1 MGVRPSLIFE
11 SVLRAFRW
19 HRRWFAAVL
28 AAIAVVSGIN
38 AFNSRT
44 AGAVPVVTAARTVG
58 GGTTLTAA
66 DLTISWLPAAT
77 LPEGY
82 LGSTEALIGQQVVTE
97 VPRRA
102 VLTSSA
108 LLSRGAGV
116 APGKLALPIRFG
128 DGVTITLLDVGSR
141 IDVLGPGNSGQGY
154 VVVAAELRVVAV
166 PQRDSSGMLG
176 SQVSE
181 LVMVE
186 VEQPQ
191 AVAIT
196 AAASI
201 GTLSYAL
208 H

>member
-19 HRRWFAAVL
+19 HRRWFAAIL

-38 AFNSRT
+38 AISSRT

-82 LGSTEALIGQQVVTE
+82 LGSTEALIGQQVITE

-102 VLTSSA
+102 VLTGSA
-108 LLSRGAGV
+108 LLSQGAGV

-128 DGVTITLLDVGSR
+128 DGVTITLLEVGSR
-141 IDVLGPGNSGQGY
+141 IDVLGPGGSGQGY
-154 VVVAAELRVVAV
+154 VVVAATVLECSDPRPANW
-166 PQRDSSGMLG
+166 SW
-176 SQVSE
+176 
-181 LVMVE
+181 
-186 VEQPQ
+186 
-191 AVAIT
+191 
-196 AAASI
+196 
-201 GTLSYAL
+201 
-208 H
+208 